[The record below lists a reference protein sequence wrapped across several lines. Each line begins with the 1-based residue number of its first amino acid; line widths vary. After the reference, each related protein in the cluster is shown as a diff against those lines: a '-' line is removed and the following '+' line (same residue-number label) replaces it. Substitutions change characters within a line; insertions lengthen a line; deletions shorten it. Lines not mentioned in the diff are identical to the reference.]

1 MNFPM
6 PTLRVTAHGLA
17 LEDVP
22 LTTIAATYGTPCYV
36 YSRTAIEEAFER
48 YRTALPPERAEICY
62 AVKANGNLSILRL
75 LAARG
80 AGFDIVSRGE
90 LERVLAA
97 GGEAKRV
104 VFSGVAK
111 GAAEIRR
118 ALEVGIGVFNVES
131 AAELTRIAHIAREMG
146 RRAPVALRIN
156 PDVDPKTHPYISTG
170 LKRNKFGIPVAEALA
185 LYRQAKSMPELDLVG
200 IACHIGSQLLD
211 PSPLLEAAE
220 RVKDAVEQLE
230 RDGIALRHID
240 LGGGLGIRYR
250 DETPPAVADYL
261 APLLAVFEGRS
272 EELCFEPGRSLVGN
286 AGLLLTRI
294 EYLKPG
300 ETKNFAIVDA
310 AMNDLARP
318 ALYDAW
324 HEVVEV
330 NPHAGAAV
338 EYDIVGPI
346 CESGDFLARARTL
359 AVTEGDLLA
368 ILSAGA
374 YGMTMSSNYNTRPR
388 AAEVIVDGDQAH
400 AVRQRETVAEL
411 FAAERTLP

>member
-250 DETPPAVADYL
+250 DETPPDIPAVLRALAERFADRPERL
-261 APLLAVFEGRS
+261 M
-272 EELCFEPGRSLVGN
+272 FEPGRSLVGN
-286 AGLLLTRI
+286 AGLLLTRV
-294 EYLKPG
+294 EYLKHG
-300 ETKNFAIVDA
+300 EEQDFALVDA
-310 AMNDLARP
+310 GMNDLMRP

-324 HEVVEV
+324 HEIVPVVPRSGPV
-330 NPHAGAAV
+330 RR
-338 EYDIVGPI
+338 YDVVGPV
-346 CESGDFLARARTL
+346 CESSDFLGRGREL
-359 AVTEGDLLA
+359 ALEAGDLLA
-368 ILSAGA
+368 VLSAGA
-374 YGMTMSSNYNTRPR
+374 YGMAMSSNYNARPR
-388 AAEVIVDGDQAH
+388 PAEVLVEGAAH
-400 AVRQRETVAEL
+400 RLIRAREPLESLWALEQ
-411 FAAERTLP
+411 

>member
-185 LYRQAKSMPELDLVG
+185 LYRQAKSMPELELVG

-230 RDGIALRHID
+230 RNGIALRHID

-250 DETPPAVADYL
+250 DETPPDIPAVLRALAERFADRPERL
-261 APLLAVFEGRS
+261 M
-272 EELCFEPGRSLVGN
+272 FEPGRSLVGN
-286 AGLLLTRI
+286 AGLLLTRV
-294 EYLKPG
+294 EYLKHG
-300 ETKNFAIVDA
+300 EEQDFALVDA
-310 AMNDLARP
+310 GMNDLMRP

-324 HEVVEV
+324 HEIVPVVPRSGPV
-330 NPHAGAAV
+330 RR
-338 EYDIVGPI
+338 YDVVGPV
-346 CESGDFLARARTL
+346 CESSDFLGRGREL
-359 AVTEGDLLA
+359 ALEAGDLLA
-368 ILSAGA
+368 VLSAGA
-374 YGMTMSSNYNTRPR
+374 YGMAMSSNYNARPR
-388 AAEVIVDGDQAH
+388 PPEVLVEGATHRLIRA
-400 AVRQRETVAEL
+400 REPLEALWALEQ
-411 FAAERTLP
+411 

>member
-48 YRTALPPERAEICY
+48 YRMALPPERAEICY

-185 LYRQAKSMPELDLVG
+185 LYRQAKSMPELELVG

-250 DETPPAVADYL
+250 DETPPDIPAVLRALAERFADRPERL
-261 APLLAVFEGRS
+261 M
-272 EELCFEPGRSLVGN
+272 FEPGRSLVGN
-286 AGLLLTRI
+286 AGLLLTRV
-294 EYLKPG
+294 EYLKHG
-300 ETKNFAIVDA
+300 EEQDFALVDA
-310 AMNDLARP
+310 GMNDLMRP

-324 HEVVEV
+324 HEIVPVVPRSGPV
-330 NPHAGAAV
+330 RR
-338 EYDIVGPI
+338 YDVVGPV
-346 CESGDFLARARTL
+346 CESSDFLGRGREL
-359 AVTEGDLLA
+359 ALEAGDLLA
-368 ILSAGA
+368 VLSAGA
-374 YGMTMSSNYNTRPR
+374 YGMAMSSNYNARPR
-388 AAEVIVDGDQAH
+388 PAEVLVEGAAH
-400 AVRQRETVAEL
+400 RLIRAREPLESLWALEQ
-411 FAAERTLP
+411 

>member
-230 RDGIALRHID
+230 RNGIALRHID

-250 DETPPAVADYL
+250 DETPPDIPAVLRALAERFADRPERL
-261 APLLAVFEGRS
+261 M
-272 EELCFEPGRSLVGN
+272 FEPGRSLVGN
-286 AGLLLTRI
+286 AGLLLTRV
-294 EYLKPG
+294 EYLKHG
-300 ETKNFAIVDA
+300 EEQDFALVDA
-310 AMNDLARP
+310 GMNDLMRP

-324 HEVVEV
+324 HEIVPVVPRSGPV
-330 NPHAGAAV
+330 RR
-338 EYDIVGPI
+338 YDVVGPV
-346 CESGDFLARARTL
+346 CESSDFLGRGRELALEAGDRL
-359 AVTEGDLLA
+359 AV
-368 ILSAGA
+368 LSAGA
-374 YGMTMSSNYNTRPR
+374 YGMAMSSNYNARPR
-388 AAEVIVDGDQAH
+388 PAEVLVEGAAH
-400 AVRQRETVAEL
+400 RLIRAREPLESLWALEQ
-411 FAAERTLP
+411 

>member
-1 MNFPM
+1 M

-250 DETPPAVADYL
+250 DETPPDIPAVLRALAERFADRPERL
-261 APLLAVFEGRS
+261 M
-272 EELCFEPGRSLVGN
+272 FEPGRSLVGN
-286 AGLLLTRI
+286 AGLLLTRV
-294 EYLKPG
+294 EYLKHG
-300 ETKNFAIVDA
+300 EEQDFALVDA
-310 AMNDLARP
+310 GMNDLMRP

-324 HEVVEV
+324 HEIVPVVPRSGPV
-330 NPHAGAAV
+330 RR
-338 EYDIVGPI
+338 YDVVGPV
-346 CESGDFLARARTL
+346 CESSDFLGRGREL
-359 AVTEGDLLA
+359 ALEAGDLLA
-368 ILSAGA
+368 VLSAGA
-374 YGMTMSSNYNTRPR
+374 YGMAMSSNYNARPR
-388 AAEVIVDGDQAH
+388 PAEVLVEGAAH
-400 AVRQRETVAEL
+400 RLIRAREPLESLWALEQ
-411 FAAERTLP
+411 

>member
-250 DETPPAVADYL
+250 DETPPDIPAVLRALAERFADRPERL
-261 APLLAVFEGRS
+261 M
-272 EELCFEPGRSLVGN
+272 FEPGRSLVGN
-286 AGLLLTRI
+286 AGLLLTRV
-294 EYLKPG
+294 EYLKHG
-300 ETKNFAIVDA
+300 EEQDFALVDA
-310 AMNDLARP
+310 GMNDLMRP

-324 HEVVEV
+324 HEIVPVVPRSGPV
-330 NPHAGAAV
+330 RR
-338 EYDIVGPI
+338 YDVVGPV
-346 CESGDFLARARTL
+346 CESSDFLGRGREL
-359 AVTEGDLLA
+359 ALEADDLLA
-368 ILSAGA
+368 VLSAGA
-374 YGMTMSSNYNTRPR
+374 YGMAMSSNYNARPR
-388 AAEVIVDGDQAH
+388 PAEVLVEGATHRLIRA
-400 AVRQRETVAEL
+400 REPLEALWALEQ
-411 FAAERTLP
+411 

>member
-1 MNFPM
+1 M

-185 LYRQAKSMPELDLVG
+185 LYRQAKSMPELELVG

-230 RDGIALRHID
+230 RNGIALRHID

-250 DETPPAVADYL
+250 DETPPDIPAVLRALAERFADRPERL
-261 APLLAVFEGRS
+261 M
-272 EELCFEPGRSLVGN
+272 FEPGRSLVGN
-286 AGLLLTRI
+286 AGLLLTRV
-294 EYLKPG
+294 EYLKHG
-300 ETKNFAIVDA
+300 EEQDFALVDA
-310 AMNDLARP
+310 GMNDLMRP

-324 HEVVEV
+324 HEIVPVVPRSGPV
-330 NPHAGAAV
+330 RR
-338 EYDIVGPI
+338 YDVVGPV
-346 CESGDFLARARTL
+346 CESSDFLGRGREL
-359 AVTEGDLLA
+359 ALEAGDLLA
-368 ILSAGA
+368 VLSAGA
-374 YGMTMSSNYNTRPR
+374 YGMAMSSNYNARPR
-388 AAEVIVDGDQAH
+388 PAEVLVEGATHRLIRA
-400 AVRQRETVAEL
+400 REPLEALWALEQ
-411 FAAERTLP
+411 

>member
-6 PTLRVTAHGLA
+6 PTLQVTAQGLA

-22 LTTIAATYGTPCYV
+22 LTAIAATYGTPCYV
-36 YSRTAIEEAFER
+36 YSRAAIESAFER

-62 AVKANGNLSILRL
+62 AVKANGNLTILRL

-97 GGEAKRV
+97 GGEAHRV

-131 AAELTRIAHIAREMG
+131 AAELARIAQIARELG

-170 LKRNKFGIPVAEALA
+170 LKRNKFGIPVAEALE
-185 LYRQAKSMPELDLVG
+185 LYRQAKSAPEIELVG

-211 PSPLLEAAE
+211 PSPLLEAAD
-220 RVKDAVEQLE
+220 RVKDAVARLE
-230 RDGIALRHID
+230 RDGIRLRHID

-250 DETPPAVADYL
+250 DETPPDIPAVLRALADRFADRPERL
-261 APLLAVFEGRS
+261 V
-272 EELCFEPGRSLVGN
+272 FEPGRSVVGN
-286 AGLLLTRI
+286 AGLLLTRV
-294 EYLKPG
+294 EYLKQG
-300 ETKNFAIVDA
+300 EEQDFALVDA
-310 AMNDLARP
+310 GMNDLMRP

-324 HEVVEV
+324 HEIVPVVLRPGPV
-330 NPHAGAAV
+330 RR
-338 EYDIVGPI
+338 YDVVGPV
-346 CESGDFLARARTL
+346 CESSDFLGRGREL
-359 AVTEGDLLA
+359 ALEPGDLLA
-368 ILSAGA
+368 VLSAGA
-374 YGMTMSSNYNTRPR
+374 YGMAMSSNYNARPR
-388 AAEVIVDGDQAH
+388 PAEVLVDGATH
-400 AVRQRETVAEL
+400 RLIRRRESLESLWAPEET
-411 FAAERTLP
+411 

>member
-170 LKRNKFGIPVAEALA
+170 LKRNKFGIAVAEALA

-250 DETPPAVADYL
+250 DETPPDIPAVLRALAERFADRPERL
-261 APLLAVFEGRS
+261 M
-272 EELCFEPGRSLVGN
+272 FEPGRSLVGN
-286 AGLLLTRI
+286 AGLLLTRV
-294 EYLKPG
+294 EYLKHG
-300 ETKNFAIVDA
+300 EEQDFALVDA
-310 AMNDLARP
+310 GMNDLMRP

-324 HEVVEV
+324 HEIVPVVPRSGPV
-330 NPHAGAAV
+330 RR
-338 EYDIVGPI
+338 YDVVGPV
-346 CESGDFLARARTL
+346 CESSDFLGRGREL
-359 AVTEGDLLA
+359 ALESGDLLA
-368 ILSAGA
+368 VLSAGA
-374 YGMTMSSNYNTRPR
+374 YGMAMSSNYNARPR
-388 AAEVIVDGDQAH
+388 PAEVLVEGATHRLIRA
-400 AVRQRETVAEL
+400 REPLEALWALEQ
-411 FAAERTLP
+411 

>member
-6 PTLRVTAHGLA
+6 PTLQVTAQGLA

-22 LTTIAATYGTPCYV
+22 LTAIAATYGTPCYV
-36 YSRTAIEEAFER
+36 YSRAAIESAFER

-62 AVKANGNLSILRL
+62 AVKANGNLTILRL

-97 GGEAKRV
+97 GGEAHRV

-131 AAELTRIAHIAREMG
+131 AAELARIAQIARELG

-170 LKRNKFGIPVAEALA
+170 LKRNKFGIPVAEALE
-185 LYRQAKSMPELDLVG
+185 LYRQAKSAPEIELVG

-211 PSPLLEAAE
+211 PSPLLEAAD
-220 RVKDAVEQLE
+220 RVKDAVARLE
-230 RDGIALRHID
+230 RDGIRLRHID

-250 DETPPAVADYL
+250 DETPPDIPAVLRALADRFADRPERL
-261 APLLAVFEGRS
+261 V
-272 EELCFEPGRSLVGN
+272 FEPGRSLVGN
-286 AGLLLTRI
+286 AGLLLTRV
-294 EYLKPG
+294 EYLKRG
-300 ETKNFAIVDA
+300 EEQDFALVDA
-310 AMNDLARP
+310 GMNDLMRP

-324 HEVVEV
+324 HEIVPVVPRPGPV
-330 NPHAGAAV
+330 RR
-338 EYDIVGPI
+338 YDVVGPV
-346 CESGDFLARARTL
+346 CESSDFLGRGREL
-359 AVTEGDLLA
+359 ALEAGDLLA
-368 ILSAGA
+368 VLSAGA
-374 YGMTMSSNYNTRPR
+374 YGMAMSSNYNARPR
-388 AAEVIVDGDQAH
+388 PAEVLVDGATH
-400 AVRQRETVAEL
+400 RLIRRRESLESLWAPEET
-411 FAAERTLP
+411 

>member
-1 MNFPM
+1 M

-250 DETPPAVADYL
+250 DETPPDIPAVLRALAERFADRPERL
-261 APLLAVFEGRS
+261 M
-272 EELCFEPGRSLVGN
+272 FEPGRSLVGN
-286 AGLLLTRI
+286 AGLLLTRV
-294 EYLKPG
+294 EYLKHG
-300 ETKNFAIVDA
+300 EEQDFALVDA
-310 AMNDLARP
+310 GMNDLMRP

-324 HEVVEV
+324 HEIVPVVPRSGPV
-330 NPHAGAAV
+330 RR
-338 EYDIVGPI
+338 YDVVGPV
-346 CESGDFLARARTL
+346 CESSDFLGRGREL
-359 AVTEGDLLA
+359 ALESGDLLA
-368 ILSAGA
+368 VLSAGA
-374 YGMTMSSNYNTRPR
+374 YGMAMSSNYNARPR
-388 AAEVIVDGDQAH
+388 PAEVLVEGATHRLIRA
-400 AVRQRETVAEL
+400 REPLEALWALEQ
-411 FAAERTLP
+411 

>member
-185 LYRQAKSMPELDLVG
+185 LYRQAKSMPELELVG

-250 DETPPAVADYL
+250 DETPPDIPAVLRALAERFADRPERL
-261 APLLAVFEGRS
+261 M
-272 EELCFEPGRSLVGN
+272 FEPGRSLVGN
-286 AGLLLTRI
+286 AGLLLTRV
-294 EYLKPG
+294 EYLKHG
-300 ETKNFAIVDA
+300 EEQDFALVDA
-310 AMNDLARP
+310 GMNDLMRP

-324 HEVVEV
+324 HEIVPVVPRSGPV
-330 NPHAGAAV
+330 RR
-338 EYDIVGPI
+338 YDVVGPV
-346 CESGDFLARARTL
+346 CESSDFLGRGREL
-359 AVTEGDLLA
+359 ALESGDLLA
-368 ILSAGA
+368 VLSAGA
-374 YGMTMSSNYNTRPR
+374 YGMAMSSNYNARPR
-388 AAEVIVDGDQAH
+388 PAEVLVEGATHRLIRA
-400 AVRQRETVAEL
+400 REPLESLWALEQ
-411 FAAERTLP
+411 

>member
-230 RDGIALRHID
+230 RNGIALRHID

-250 DETPPAVADYL
+250 DETPPDIPAVLRALAERFADRPERL
-261 APLLAVFEGRS
+261 M
-272 EELCFEPGRSLVGN
+272 FEPGRSLVGN
-286 AGLLLTRI
+286 AGLLLTRV
-294 EYLKPG
+294 EYLKHG
-300 ETKNFAIVDA
+300 EEQDFALVDA
-310 AMNDLARP
+310 GMNDLMRP

-324 HEVVEV
+324 HEIVPVVPRSGPV
-330 NPHAGAAV
+330 RR
-338 EYDIVGPI
+338 YDVVGPV
-346 CESGDFLARARTL
+346 CESSDFLGRGREL
-359 AVTEGDLLA
+359 ALESGDLLA
-368 ILSAGA
+368 VLSAGA
-374 YGMTMSSNYNTRPR
+374 YGMAMSSNYNARPR
-388 AAEVIVDGDQAH
+388 PAEVLVEGAAH
-400 AVRQRETVAEL
+400 RLIRAREPLESLWALEQ
-411 FAAERTLP
+411 

>member
-250 DETPPAVADYL
+250 DETPPDIPAVLRALAERFADRPERL
-261 APLLAVFEGRS
+261 M
-272 EELCFEPGRSLVGN
+272 FEPGRSLVGN
-286 AGLLLTRI
+286 AGLLLTRV
-294 EYLKPG
+294 EYLKHG
-300 ETKNFAIVDA
+300 EEQDFALVDA
-310 AMNDLARP
+310 GMNDLMRP

-324 HEVVEV
+324 HEIVPVVPRSGPV
-330 NPHAGAAV
+330 RR
-338 EYDIVGPI
+338 YDVVGPV
-346 CESGDFLARARTL
+346 CESSDFLGRGREL
-359 AVTEGDLLA
+359 ALEAGDLLA
-368 ILSAGA
+368 VLSAGA
-374 YGMTMSSNYNTRPR
+374 YGMAMSSNYNARPR
-388 AAEVIVDGDQAH
+388 PAEVLVEGAAH
-400 AVRQRETVAEL
+400 RLIRAREPLEALWALEQ
-411 FAAERTLP
+411 

>member
-185 LYRQAKSMPELDLVG
+185 LYRQAKSMPELELVG

-250 DETPPAVADYL
+250 DETPPDIPAVLRALAERFADRPERL
-261 APLLAVFEGRS
+261 M
-272 EELCFEPGRSLVGN
+272 FEPGRSLVGN
-286 AGLLLTRI
+286 AGLLLTRV
-294 EYLKPG
+294 EYLKHG
-300 ETKNFAIVDA
+300 EEQDFALVDA
-310 AMNDLARP
+310 GMNDLMRP

-324 HEVVEV
+324 HEIVPVVPRSGPV
-330 NPHAGAAV
+330 RR
-338 EYDIVGPI
+338 YDVVGPV
-346 CESGDFLARARTL
+346 CESSDFLGRGREL
-359 AVTEGDLLA
+359 ALEAGDLLA
-368 ILSAGA
+368 VLSAGA
-374 YGMTMSSNYNTRPR
+374 YGMAMSSNTNARPR
-388 AAEVIVDGDQAH
+388 PAEVLVEGAAH
-400 AVRQRETVAEL
+400 RLIRAREPLESLWALEQ
-411 FAAERTLP
+411 

>member
-185 LYRQAKSMPELDLVG
+185 LYRQAQSMPELDLVG

-250 DETPPAVADYL
+250 DETPPDIPAVLRALAERFADRPERL
-261 APLLAVFEGRS
+261 M
-272 EELCFEPGRSLVGN
+272 FEPGRSLVGN
-286 AGLLLTRI
+286 AGLLLTRV
-294 EYLKPG
+294 EYLKHG
-300 ETKNFAIVDA
+300 EEQDFALVDA
-310 AMNDLARP
+310 GMNDLMRP

-324 HEVVEV
+324 HEIVPVVPRSGPV
-330 NPHAGAAV
+330 RR
-338 EYDIVGPI
+338 YDVVGPV
-346 CESGDFLARARTL
+346 CESSDFLGRGREL
-359 AVTEGDLLA
+359 ALESGDLLA
-368 ILSAGA
+368 VLSAGA
-374 YGMTMSSNYNTRPR
+374 YGMAMSSNYNARPR
-388 AAEVIVDGDQAH
+388 PAEVLVEGATHRLIRA
-400 AVRQRETVAEL
+400 REPLEALWALEQ
-411 FAAERTLP
+411 

>member
-170 LKRNKFGIPVAEALA
+170 LKRNKFGVAFADAPA
-185 LYRQAKSMPELDLVG
+185 LYRRAAALPNLRITGV
-200 IACHIGSQLLD
+200 ACHIGSQLLD

-250 DETPPAVADYL
+250 DETPPDIPAVLRALAERFADRPERL
-261 APLLAVFEGRS
+261 M
-272 EELCFEPGRSLVGN
+272 FEPGRSLVGN
-286 AGLLLTRI
+286 AGLLLTRV
-294 EYLKPG
+294 EYLKHG
-300 ETKNFAIVDA
+300 EEQDFALVDA
-310 AMNDLARP
+310 GMNDLMRP

-324 HEVVEV
+324 HEIVPVVPRSGPV
-330 NPHAGAAV
+330 RR
-338 EYDIVGPI
+338 YDVVGPV
-346 CESGDFLARARTL
+346 CESSDFLGRGREL
-359 AVTEGDLLA
+359 ALESGDLLA
-368 ILSAGA
+368 VLSAGA
-374 YGMTMSSNYNTRPR
+374 YGMAMSSNYNARPR
-388 AAEVIVDGDQAH
+388 PAEVLVEGATHRLIRA
-400 AVRQRETVAEL
+400 REPLEALWALEQ
-411 FAAERTLP
+411 

>member
-250 DETPPAVADYL
+250 DETPPDIPAVLRALAERFADRPERL
-261 APLLAVFEGRS
+261 M
-272 EELCFEPGRSLVGN
+272 FEPGRSLVGN
-286 AGLLLTRI
+286 AGLLLTRV
-294 EYLKPG
+294 EYLKHG
-300 ETKNFAIVDA
+300 EEQDFALVDA
-310 AMNDLARP
+310 GMNDLMRP

-324 HEVVEV
+324 HEIVPVVPRSGPV
-330 NPHAGAAV
+330 RR
-338 EYDIVGPI
+338 YDVVGPV
-346 CESGDFLARARTL
+346 CESSDFLGRGREL
-359 AVTEGDLLA
+359 ALEAGDLLA
-368 ILSAGA
+368 VLSAGA
-374 YGMTMSSNYNTRPR
+374 YGMAMSSNYNARPR
-388 AAEVIVDGDQAH
+388 PAEVLVEGATHRLIRA
-400 AVRQRETVAEL
+400 REPLEALWALEQ
-411 FAAERTLP
+411 

>member
-185 LYRQAKSMPELDLVG
+185 LYRQAKSMPELELVG

-230 RDGIALRHID
+230 RNGIALRHID

-250 DETPPAVADYL
+250 DETPPDIPAVLRALAERFADRPERL
-261 APLLAVFEGRS
+261 M
-272 EELCFEPGRSLVGN
+272 FEPGRSLVGN
-286 AGLLLTRI
+286 AGLLLTRV
-294 EYLKPG
+294 EYLKHG
-300 ETKNFAIVDA
+300 EEQDFALVDA
-310 AMNDLARP
+310 GMNDLMRP

-324 HEVVEV
+324 HEIVPVVPRSGPV
-330 NPHAGAAV
+330 RR
-338 EYDIVGPI
+338 YDVVGPV
-346 CESGDFLARARTL
+346 CESSDFLGRGREL
-359 AVTEGDLLA
+359 ALEAGDLLA
-368 ILSAGA
+368 VLSAGA
-374 YGMTMSSNYNTRPR
+374 YGMAMSSNYNARPR
-388 AAEVIVDGDQAH
+388 PAEVLVEGAAH
-400 AVRQRETVAEL
+400 RLIRAREPLESLWALEQ
-411 FAAERTLP
+411 

>member
-6 PTLRVTAHGLA
+6 PTLRVAARGLA

-22 LTTIAATYGTPCYV
+22 LTAIAAAYGTPCYV
-36 YSRTAIEEAFER
+36 YSRAAIESAFER

-62 AVKANGNLSILRL
+62 AVKANGNLTILRL

-97 GGEAKRV
+97 GGEAHRV

-131 AAELTRIAHIAREMG
+131 AAELARIAQIARELG

-170 LKRNKFGIPVAEALA
+170 LKRNKFGIPVAEALE
-185 LYRQAKSMPELDLVG
+185 LYRQAKSAPEIELVG

-211 PSPLLEAAE
+211 PSPLLEAAD
-220 RVKDAVEQLE
+220 RVKDAVARLE
-230 RDGIALRHID
+230 RDGIRLRHID

-250 DETPPAVADYL
+250 DETPPDIPAVLRALADRFADRPERL
-261 APLLAVFEGRS
+261 V
-272 EELCFEPGRSLVGN
+272 FEPGRSLVGN
-286 AGLLLTRI
+286 AGLLLTRV
-294 EYLKPG
+294 EYLKRG
-300 ETKNFAIVDA
+300 EEQDFALVDA
-310 AMNDLARP
+310 GMNDLMRP

-324 HEVVEV
+324 HEIVPVVPRPGPV
-330 NPHAGAAV
+330 RR
-338 EYDIVGPI
+338 YDVVGPV
-346 CESGDFLARARTL
+346 CESSDFLGRGREL
-359 AVTEGDLLA
+359 ALEAGDLLA
-368 ILSAGA
+368 VLSAGA
-374 YGMTMSSNYNTRPR
+374 YGMAMSSNYNARPR
-388 AAEVIVDGDQAH
+388 PAEVLVDGATH
-400 AVRQRETVAEL
+400 RLIRRRESLESLWAPEET
-411 FAAERTLP
+411 

>member
-185 LYRQAKSMPELDLVG
+185 LYRQAKSMPELELVG

-250 DETPPAVADYL
+250 DETPPDIPAVLRALAERFADRPERL
-261 APLLAVFEGRS
+261 M
-272 EELCFEPGRSLVGN
+272 FEPGRSLVGN
-286 AGLLLTRI
+286 AGLLLTRV
-294 EYLKPG
+294 EYLKHG
-300 ETKNFAIVDA
+300 EEQDFALVDA
-310 AMNDLARP
+310 GMNDLMRP

-324 HEVVEV
+324 HEIVPVVPRSGPV
-330 NPHAGAAV
+330 RR
-338 EYDIVGPI
+338 YDVVGPV
-346 CESGDFLARARTL
+346 CESSDFLGRGREL
-359 AVTEGDLLA
+359 ALESGDLLA
-368 ILSAGA
+368 VLSAGA
-374 YGMTMSSNYNTRPR
+374 YGMAMSSNYNARPR
-388 AAEVIVDGDQAH
+388 PAEVLVEGAAH
-400 AVRQRETVAEL
+400 RLIRAREPLESLWALEH
-411 FAAERTLP
+411 

>member
-250 DETPPAVADYL
+250 DETPPDIPAVLRALAERFADRPERL
-261 APLLAVFEGRS
+261 M
-272 EELCFEPGRSLVGN
+272 FEPGRSLVGN
-286 AGLLLTRI
+286 AGLLLTRV
-294 EYLKPG
+294 EYLKHG
-300 ETKNFAIVDA
+300 EEQDFALVDA
-310 AMNDLARP
+310 GMNDLMRP

-324 HEVVEV
+324 HEIVPVVPRSGPV
-330 NPHAGAAV
+330 RR
-338 EYDIVGPI
+338 YDVVGPV
-346 CESGDFLARARTL
+346 CESSDFLGRGREL
-359 AVTEGDLLA
+359 ALESGDLLA
-368 ILSAGA
+368 VLSAGA
-374 YGMTMSSNYNTRPR
+374 YGMAMSSNYNARPR
-388 AAEVIVDGDQAH
+388 PAEVLVEGAAH
-400 AVRQRETVAEL
+400 RLIRAREPLEALWALEQ
-411 FAAERTLP
+411 

>member
-185 LYRQAKSMPELDLVG
+185 LYRQAKSMPELELVG

-230 RDGIALRHID
+230 RNGIALRHID

-250 DETPPAVADYL
+250 DETPPDIPAVLRALAERFADRPERL
-261 APLLAVFEGRS
+261 M
-272 EELCFEPGRSLVGN
+272 FEPGRSLVGN
-286 AGLLLTRI
+286 AGLLLTRV
-294 EYLKPG
+294 EYLKHG
-300 ETKNFAIVDA
+300 EEQDFALVDA
-310 AMNDLARP
+310 GMNDLMRP

-324 HEVVEV
+324 HEIVPVVPRSGPV
-330 NPHAGAAV
+330 RR
-338 EYDIVGPI
+338 YDVVGPV
-346 CESGDFLARARTL
+346 CESSDFLGRGREL
-359 AVTEGDLLA
+359 ALESGDLLA
-368 ILSAGA
+368 VLSAGA
-374 YGMTMSSNYNTRPR
+374 YGMAMSSNYNARPR
-388 AAEVIVDGDQAH
+388 PAEVLVEGAAH
-400 AVRQRETVAEL
+400 RLIRAREPLESLWALEQ
-411 FAAERTLP
+411 

>member
-230 RDGIALRHID
+230 RNGIALRHID

-250 DETPPAVADYL
+250 DETPPDIPAVLRALAERFADRPERL
-261 APLLAVFEGRS
+261 M
-272 EELCFEPGRSLVGN
+272 FEPGRSLVGN
-286 AGLLLTRI
+286 AGLLLTRV
-294 EYLKPG
+294 EYLKHG
-300 ETKNFAIVDA
+300 EEQDFALVDA
-310 AMNDLARP
+310 GMNDLMRP

-324 HEVVEV
+324 HEIVPVVPRSGPV
-330 NPHAGAAV
+330 RR
-338 EYDIVGPI
+338 YDVVGPV
-346 CESGDFLARARTL
+346 CESSDFLGRGREL
-359 AVTEGDLLA
+359 ALEAGDLLA
-368 ILSAGA
+368 VLSAGA
-374 YGMTMSSNYNTRPR
+374 YGMAMSSNYNARPR
-388 AAEVIVDGDQAH
+388 PAEVLVEGAAH
-400 AVRQRETVAEL
+400 RLIRAREPLESLWALEQ
-411 FAAERTLP
+411 

>member
-250 DETPPAVADYL
+250 DETPPDIPAVLRALAERFADRPERL
-261 APLLAVFEGRS
+261 M
-272 EELCFEPGRSLVGN
+272 FEPGRSLVGN
-286 AGLLLTRI
+286 AGLLLTRV
-294 EYLKPG
+294 EYLKHG
-300 ETKNFAIVDA
+300 EEQDFALVDA
-310 AMNDLARP
+310 GMNDLMRP

-324 HEVVEV
+324 HEIVPVVPRSGPV
-330 NPHAGAAV
+330 RR
-338 EYDIVGPI
+338 YDVVGPV
-346 CESGDFLARARTL
+346 CESSDFLGRGREL
-359 AVTEGDLLA
+359 ALESGDLLA
-368 ILSAGA
+368 VLSAGA
-374 YGMTMSSNYNTRPR
+374 YGMAMSSNYNTRPR
-388 AAEVIVDGDQAH
+388 AAEVMVDGSALH
-400 AVRQRETVAEL
+400 LVRRRESVEDLYALESP
-411 FAAERTLP
+411 LP

>member
-1 MNFPM
+1 M
-6 PTLRVTAHGLA
+6 
-17 LEDVP
+17 
-22 LTTIAATYGTPCYV
+22 
-36 YSRTAIEEAFER
+36 
-48 YRTALPPERAEICY
+48 
-62 AVKANGNLSILRL
+62 
-75 LAARG
+75 
-80 AGFDIVSRGE
+80 
-90 LERVLAA
+90 LAA

-185 LYRQAKSMPELDLVG
+185 LYRQAKSMPELELVG

-230 RDGIALRHID
+230 RNGIALRHID

-250 DETPPAVADYL
+250 DETPPDIPAVLRALAERFADRPERL
-261 APLLAVFEGRS
+261 M
-272 EELCFEPGRSLVGN
+272 FEPGRSLVGN
-286 AGLLLTRI
+286 AGLLLTRV
-294 EYLKPG
+294 EYLKHG
-300 ETKNFAIVDA
+300 EEQDFALVDA
-310 AMNDLARP
+310 GMNDLMRP

-324 HEVVEV
+324 HEIVPVVPRSGPV
-330 NPHAGAAV
+330 RR
-338 EYDIVGPI
+338 YDVVGPV
-346 CESGDFLARARTL
+346 CESSDFLGRGRELTL
-359 AVTEGDLLA
+359 ESGDLLA
-368 ILSAGA
+368 VLSAGA
-374 YGMTMSSNYNTRPR
+374 YGMAMSSNYNARPR
-388 AAEVIVDGDQAH
+388 PAEVLVEGATHRLIRA
-400 AVRQRETVAEL
+400 REPLEALWALEQ
-411 FAAERTLP
+411 

>member
-1 MNFPM
+1 MAQ
-6 PTLRVTAHGLA
+6 RIVYR
-17 LEDVP
+17 LED
-22 LTTIAATYGTPCYV
+22 
-36 YSRTAIEEAFER
+36 
-48 YRTALPPERAEICY
+48 
-62 AVKANGNLSILRL
+62 
-75 LAARG
+75 
-80 AGFDIVSRGE
+80 D
-90 LERVLAA
+90 
-97 GGEAKRV
+97 
-104 VFSGVAK
+104 
-111 GAAEIRR
+111 
-118 ALEVGIGVFNVES
+118 
-131 AAELTRIAHIAREMG
+131 
-146 RRAPVALRIN
+146 
-156 PDVDPKTHPYISTG
+156 
-170 LKRNKFGIPVAEALA
+170 
-185 LYRQAKSMPELDLVG
+185 LDN
-200 IACHIGSQLLD
+200 S
-211 PSPLLEAAE
+211 EAAE
-220 RVKDAVEQLE
+220 TIVFGVDSVSYEIDLSEANAQKL
-230 RDGIALRHID
+230 RDLVDRLAAEGIVLAHID

>member
-1 MNFPM
+1 MTFPM
-6 PTLRVTAHGLA
+6 PTLQVTARGLA

-22 LTTIAATYGTPCYV
+22 LTAIAAAYGTPCYV
-36 YSRTAIEEAFER
+36 YSRAAIESAFDR

-62 AVKANGNLSILRL
+62 AVKANGNLAILRL
-75 LAARG
+75 LAACG

-97 GGEAKRV
+97 GGEARRV

-131 AAELTRIAHIAREMG
+131 VAELARIAQIAREVG

-185 LYRQAKSMPELDLVG
+185 LYRQAKSIPELELVG

-211 PSPLLEAAE
+211 PDPLLEAAD
-220 RVKDAVEQLE
+220 RVKDAVQRLE
-230 RDGIALRHID
+230 RDGIRLRHID

-250 DETPPAVADYL
+250 DETPPDIPSVLRAIAGRFADRPERL
-261 APLLAVFEGRS
+261 M
-272 EELCFEPGRSLVGN
+272 FEPGRSLVGN
-286 AGLLLTRI
+286 AGLLLTRV
-294 EYLKPG
+294 EYLKRG
-300 ETKNFAIVDA
+300 EEQDFALVDA
-310 AMNDLARP
+310 GMNDLMRP

-324 HEVVEV
+324 HEIVPVVPRSGPV
-330 NPHAGAAV
+330 RR
-338 EYDIVGPI
+338 YDVVGPV
-346 CESGDFLARARTL
+346 CESSDFLGRGREL
-359 AVTEGDLLA
+359 ALESGDLLA
-368 ILSAGA
+368 VLSAGA
-374 YGMTMSSNYNTRPR
+374 YGMAMSSNYNARPR
-388 AAEVIVDGDQAH
+388 PPEVLVDGAAH
-400 AVRQRETVAEL
+400 RLIRRRESLESLWEAEDV
-411 FAAERTLP
+411 

>member
-230 RDGIALRHID
+230 RNGIALRHID

-250 DETPPAVADYL
+250 DETPPDIPAVLRALAERFADRPERL
-261 APLLAVFEGRS
+261 M
-272 EELCFEPGRSLVGN
+272 FEPGRSLVGN
-286 AGLLLTRI
+286 AGLLLTRV
-294 EYLKPG
+294 EYLKHG
-300 ETKNFAIVDA
+300 EEQDFALVDA
-310 AMNDLARP
+310 GMNDLMRP

-324 HEVVEV
+324 HEIVPVVPRSGPV
-330 NPHAGAAV
+330 RR
-338 EYDIVGPI
+338 YDVVGPV
-346 CESGDFLARARTL
+346 CESSDFLGRGREL
-359 AVTEGDLLA
+359 ALEAGDLLA
-368 ILSAGA
+368 VLSAGA
-374 YGMTMSSNYNTRPR
+374 YGMAMSSNYNARPR
-388 AAEVIVDGDQAH
+388 PAEVLVEGATHRLIRA
-400 AVRQRETVAEL
+400 REPLEALWALEQ
-411 FAAERTLP
+411 

>member
-131 AAELTRIAHIAREMG
+131 AAELTRIAQIAREMG

-185 LYRQAKSMPELDLVG
+185 LYRQAKSMPELELVG

-250 DETPPAVADYL
+250 DETPPDIPAVLRALAERFADRPERL
-261 APLLAVFEGRS
+261 M
-272 EELCFEPGRSLVGN
+272 FEPGRSLVGN
-286 AGLLLTRI
+286 AGLLLTRV
-294 EYLKPG
+294 EYLKHG
-300 ETKNFAIVDA
+300 EEQDFALVDA
-310 AMNDLARP
+310 GMNDLMRP

-324 HEVVEV
+324 HEIVPVVPRSGPV
-330 NPHAGAAV
+330 RR
-338 EYDIVGPI
+338 YDVVGPV
-346 CESGDFLARARTL
+346 CESSDFLGRGREL
-359 AVTEGDLLA
+359 ALESGDLLA
-368 ILSAGA
+368 VLSAGA
-374 YGMTMSSNYNTRPR
+374 YGMAMSSNYNARPR
-388 AAEVIVDGDQAH
+388 PAEVLVEGATHRLIRA
-400 AVRQRETVAEL
+400 REPLEALWALEQ
-411 FAAERTLP
+411 

>member
-185 LYRQAKSMPELDLVG
+185 LYRQAKSMPELELVG

-250 DETPPAVADYL
+250 DETPPDIPAVLRALAERFADRPERL
-261 APLLAVFEGRS
+261 M
-272 EELCFEPGRSLVGN
+272 FEPGRSLVGN
-286 AGLLLTRI
+286 AGLLLTRV
-294 EYLKPG
+294 EYLKHG
-300 ETKNFAIVDA
+300 EEQDFALVDA
-310 AMNDLARP
+310 GMNDLMRP

-324 HEVVEV
+324 HEIVPVVPRSGPV
-330 NPHAGAAV
+330 RR
-338 EYDIVGPI
+338 YDVVGPV
-346 CESGDFLARARTL
+346 CESSDFLGRGREL
-359 AVTEGDLLA
+359 ALEADDLLA
-368 ILSAGA
+368 VLSAGA
-374 YGMTMSSNYNTRPR
+374 YGMAMSSNYNARPR
-388 AAEVIVDGDQAH
+388 PAEVLVEGATHRLIRA
-400 AVRQRETVAEL
+400 REPLEALWALEQ
-411 FAAERTLP
+411 

>member
-250 DETPPAVADYL
+250 DETPPDIPAVLRALAERFADRPERL
-261 APLLAVFEGRS
+261 M
-272 EELCFEPGRSLVGN
+272 FEPGRSLVGN
-286 AGLLLTRI
+286 AGLLLTRV
-294 EYLKPG
+294 EYLKHG
-300 ETKNFAIVDA
+300 EEQDFALVDA
-310 AMNDLARP
+310 GMNDLMRP

-324 HEVVEV
+324 HEIVPVVPRSGPV
-330 NPHAGAAV
+330 RR
-338 EYDIVGPI
+338 YDVVGPV
-346 CESGDFLARARTL
+346 CESSDFLGRGREL
-359 AVTEGDLLA
+359 ALESGDLLA
-368 ILSAGA
+368 VLSAGA
-374 YGMTMSSNYNTRPR
+374 YGMAMSSNYNARPR
-388 AAEVIVDGDQAH
+388 PAEVLVEGAAH
-400 AVRQRETVAEL
+400 RLIRAREPLESLWALEQ
-411 FAAERTLP
+411 

>member
-6 PTLRVTAHGLA
+6 PTLRVTARGLA

-22 LTTIAATYGTPCYV
+22 LTAIASAYGTPCYV
-36 YSRTAIEEAFER
+36 YSRAAIESAFDR

-97 GGEAKRV
+97 GGEAHRI

-131 AAELTRIAHIAREMG
+131 AAELARIAHIARELG
-146 RRAPVALRIN
+146 RHAPVALRIN

-170 LKRNKFGIPVAEALA
+170 LKRNKFGIPVAEALE
-185 LYRQAKSMPELDLVG
+185 LYRQAKSAPEIELVG

-211 PSPLLEAAE
+211 PSPLLEAAD
-220 RVKDAVEQLE
+220 RVKDVIARLE
-230 RDGIALRHID
+230 RDGIRLRHID

-250 DETPPAVADYL
+250 DETPPDIPAVLRTLADRFADRPERL
-261 APLLAVFEGRS
+261 V
-272 EELCFEPGRSLVGN
+272 FEPGRSVVGN
-286 AGLLLTRI
+286 AGLLLTRV
-294 EYLKPG
+294 EYLKQG
-300 ETKNFAIVDA
+300 EEQDFALVDA
-310 AMNDLARP
+310 GMNDLMRP

-324 HEVVEV
+324 HEIVPVV
-330 NPHAGAAV
+330 PRPGPARR
-338 EYDIVGPI
+338 YDVVGPV
-346 CESGDFLARARTL
+346 CESSDFLGRGREL
-359 AVTEGDLLA
+359 ALAPGDLLA
-368 ILSAGA
+368 VLSAGA
-374 YGMTMSSNYNTRPR
+374 YGMAMSSNYNARPR
-388 AAEVIVDGDQAH
+388 PAEVLVDGATH
-400 AVRQRETVAEL
+400 RLIRRRESLESLWAPEET
-411 FAAERTLP
+411 